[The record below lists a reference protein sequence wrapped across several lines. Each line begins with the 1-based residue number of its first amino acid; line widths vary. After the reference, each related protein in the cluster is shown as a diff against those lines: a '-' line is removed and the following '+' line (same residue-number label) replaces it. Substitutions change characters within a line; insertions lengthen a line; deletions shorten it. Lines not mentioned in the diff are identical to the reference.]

1 MSIDSV
7 ARIIQRINNIESRFA
22 PKIDALPV
30 MPPAAEQ
37 SFAEILEKAE
47 KQNIE
52 NYQRSIIYD
61 NPNASDVASLVQST
75 ALKHGVN
82 PKLALAVA
90 KTESNLTPTAISPVG
105 AVGVMQLMPATAQEL
120 GVKNIYNLEE
130 NIDGGVR
137 YLKQML
143 LTFGGDVTKAI
154 AAYNAGPGAVKNY
167 NGIPPYQETQDYVR
181 KVSELAR

>member
-22 PKIDALPV
+22 PKIDAPPV
-30 MPPAAEQ
+30 MPPVAEQ

-47 KQNIE
+47 KQNNE
-52 NYQRSIIYD
+52 NYQSAIY
-61 NPNASDVASLVQST
+61 NNSNASDVAGLVQST

-90 KTESNLTPTAISPVG
+90 KAESNLTPTAVSPVG

-143 LTFGGDVTKAI
+143 LTFGGDTTKAI

-167 NGIPPYQETQDYVR
+167 NGIPPYQETQNYVR
-181 KVSELAR
+181 KVNELAR